1 MHMNIQ
7 RGFPHTKYTDR
18 LMLQSHPESTLGE
31 LKPKEFSLDLEGPND
46 CRMDSLFFGFIW
58 QWFQWFFCST
68 NLISTYLYCNRLSS
82 ASTVLFYEPKRYKLW
97 HKHKDYQ
104 PESIY
109 LFRFFIECI
118 CVCVCVRC
126 AFLIVTRE
134 LVQRAHD
141 ISSFSQPISNIFH
154 GYAFYDSPM
163 W

>member
-7 RGFPHTKYTDR
+7 RGFPHTKYTNR
-18 LMLQSHPESTLGE
+18 LTLQSHPESTLGE

-118 CVCVCVRC
+118 CVCVCAVRLLDRNLWTC
-126 AFLIVTRE
+126 STCTQYLFILSTNFKHFSWLCFLR
-134 LVQRAHD
+134 
-141 ISSFSQPISNIFH
+141 
-154 GYAFYDSPM
+154 
-163 W
+163 